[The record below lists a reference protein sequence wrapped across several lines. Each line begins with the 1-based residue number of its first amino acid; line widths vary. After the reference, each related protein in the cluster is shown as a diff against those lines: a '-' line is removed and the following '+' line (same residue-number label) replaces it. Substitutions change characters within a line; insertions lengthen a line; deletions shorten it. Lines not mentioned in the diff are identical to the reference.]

1 MKFINPMYQKTYDK
15 NNHVFSASKKH
26 RQIAIKNLL
35 KDGFVNPWEG
45 FALFIITNGKKVKS
59 YFS

>member
-1 MKFINPMYQKTYDK
+1 MYQKTYDK

-59 YFS
+59 NFS